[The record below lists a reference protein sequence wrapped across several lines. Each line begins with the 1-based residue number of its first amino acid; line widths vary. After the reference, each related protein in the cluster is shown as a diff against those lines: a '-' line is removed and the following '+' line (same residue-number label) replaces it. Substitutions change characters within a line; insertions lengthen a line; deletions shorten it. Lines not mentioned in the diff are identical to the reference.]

1 MNIDKIIKAIATEI
15 DEFINDEL
23 ISKAQIASYIVGSTM
38 MRDDYDD
45 IILVEPKIEILA
57 NTAADL
63 EIIPAKDKFYT
74 DYYFTE
80 IIGLIKQI
88 KEKYNC

>member
-1 MNIDKIIKAIATEI
+1 MDKVINDIITEIDSFINDKAIAK
-15 DEFINDEL
+15 D
-23 ISKAQIASYIVGSTM
+23 QIASYIVGSTM

-45 IILVEPKIEILA
+45 IIIDEPLIETLA
-57 NTAADL
+57 NLEANL

-74 DYYFTE
+74 DYYFSEITE
-80 IIGLIKQI
+80 IIGQN

>member
-1 MNIDKIIKAIATEI
+1 MDINKIIRDIITEI
-15 DEFINDEL
+15 DEFINDDT
-23 ISKAQIASYIVGSTM
+23 ISKDQIASYIVGSTM

-45 IILVEPKIEILA
+45 IILVEPKIEALA

-74 DYYFTE
+74 HYYFTE
-80 IIGLIKQI
+80 IIEIIKQI

>member
-1 MNIDKIIKAIATEI
+1 MNIDKITKGIITEI
-15 DEFINDEL
+15 DEFINDKL
-23 ISKAQIASYIVGSTM
+23 ILKDQIASYIVGSTM

-57 NTAADL
+57 NAAADL
-63 EIIPAKDKFYT
+63 EIISAKDKFYT
-74 DYYFTE
+74 NYYFTE
-80 IIGLIKQI
+80 IIELIKQI